1 MSDLEQLRSDY
12 DAIKQHAD
20 DVNQRY
26 EAKRAELMERIEQ
39 IQTEWR
45 LVNAELCG
53 EWLEVGNQAKAKE
66 FELRQAIIAAY
77 NETKNKQLGFGLSVQ
92 VRTKLV
98 YDEAK
103 AVEWATV
110 NAPVCVKRV
119 IDAKAFDAICKT
131 NRPDFVEVAETP
143 TAVIGK

>member
-45 LVNAELCG
+45 LVNAERLC
-53 EWLEVGNQAKAKE
+53 
-66 FELRQAIIAAY
+66 
-77 NETKNKQLGFGLSVQ
+77 TS
-92 VRTKLV
+92 
-98 YDEAK
+98 
-103 AVEWATV
+103 
-110 NAPVCVKRV
+110 
-119 IDAKAFDAICKT
+119 
-131 NRPDFVEVAETP
+131 RPFCTSR
-143 TAVIGK
+143 